1 VADSLS
7 AVTHLLPRD
16 LSLRYVRIGI
26 EEVVVGIGE
35 QKPSDWRELALED
48 FKARRASV
56 IALLQATQTALTFG
70 ATTVGILIAGSLN
83 VWEERLLASL
93 AFLVAI
99 PLVCVIV
106 LVNWAGLVIAL
117 MQLGAYNARLERTL
131 RESYENVPDSVMSWE
146 AHWAARF
153 LVKRPNKKWWIPD
166 IRWAAGA
173 APVIFVLLAAG
184 SIVLGA
190 YRGFAG
196 NEVAILVI
204 AVLEGLVLVLVS
216 ILLARE
222 LTTGHER
229 FRPPSSS
236 RC

>member
-1 VADSLS
+1 LE
-7 AVTHLLPRD
+7 L
-16 LSLRYVRIGI
+16 
-26 EEVVVGIGE
+26 EE
-35 QKPSDWRELALED
+35 QKPPDWMQLALED

-56 IALLQATQTALTFG
+56 VALLQAAQTALTFG

-83 VWEERLLASL
+83 VWDERLLASL

-99 PLVCVIV
+99 PLVCIII
-106 LVNWAGLVIAL
+106 LINWAGLVIAL
-117 MQLGAYNARLERTL
+117 MQLGAYNTSLERTL
-131 RESYENVPDSVMSWE
+131 REAYENVPESVMTWE
-146 AHWAARF
+146 AHWAERF
-153 LVKRPNKKWWIPD
+153 LTRRPHKKWWIPD

-173 APVIFVLLAAG
+173 GPVTFVLLAAG

-196 NEVAILVI
+196 HEVAILVI
-204 AVLEGLVLVLVS
+204 AVLEGFVLALVS

-229 FRPPSSS
+229 FRDTT
-236 RC
+236 